1 MASLRQVLQQTHRTL
16 ESYDIPDYRLE
27 AEVALMNVLRIPRQD
42 IFSQQES
49 EVTPQQEQ
57 ALEEILDRR
66 QKREP

>member
-16 ESYDIPDYRLE
+16 ESYDIPDSRLE

-57 ALEEILDRR
+57 ALSLIHIS
-66 QKREP
+66 EPTRPY